1 MDAAARFDL
10 SGEVAVV
17 TGAGRGIGEGIA
29 RTFASAGAAV
39 VVAAR
44 RAHEVD
50 RVAAAIEADG
60 GAALAVPTDVTDPAA
75 LAALA
80 DATIDRFGSCS
91 IWVNNAGGSPV
102 RSPLT
107 DLEHSV
113 WDQTMA
119 LNLTAVWEAT
129 VVAARIIETGSIINI
144 SSLAGFGPVPGS
156 GHYAAA
162 KAAVQSLT
170 QTFARELAPRIRVNA
185 IAPGS
190 VPTEV
195 MMEALSLADD
205 DLERFEQ
212 RSRIPMGRL
221 GTPDDIGAAA
231 LYLASPAASWV
242 TGQIHVVSG
251 GH

>member
-1 MDAAARFDL
+1 M
-10 SGEVAVV
+10 
-17 TGAGRGIGEGIA
+17 
-29 RTFASAGAAV
+29 
-39 VVAAR
+39 
-44 RAHEVD
+44 
-50 RVAAAIEADG
+50 
-60 GAALAVPTDVTDPAA
+60 
-75 LAALA
+75 
-80 DATIDRFGSCS
+80 
-91 IWVNNAGGSPV
+91 NNAGGSPV

-119 LNLTAVWEAT
+119 LNLTAVWEAS
-129 VVAARIIETGSIINI
+129 VVAARIIETGSIINV

-162 KAAVQSLT
+162 KAAVHSLT

-185 IAPGS
+185 IAPGQ

-195 MMEALSLADD
+195 MMTALDLDD
-205 DLERFEQ
+205 ADLEKFRT
-212 RSRIPMGRL
+212 RSRIPLERF